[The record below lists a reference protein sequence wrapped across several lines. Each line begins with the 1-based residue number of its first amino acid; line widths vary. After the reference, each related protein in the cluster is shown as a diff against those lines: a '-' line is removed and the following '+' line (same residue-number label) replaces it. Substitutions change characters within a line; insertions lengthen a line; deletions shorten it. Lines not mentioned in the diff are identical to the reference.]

1 MKKIILI
8 AFLVS
13 ISFQSCKVVQHYK
26 VNEEFK
32 IELEKEG
39 DGGYQWGFMEMS
51 GIKELKTSKKKIAAE
66 EGKLLVSY
74 HKIFSLKGVKP
85 GRYNLEFHF
94 LRSFEKLDTI
104 PAENKKLIKV
114 KIKK

>member
-8 AFLVS
+8 VFIISVS
-13 ISFQSCKVVQHYK
+13 LQSCKVTQGYK

-39 DGGYQWGFMEMS
+39 DGGYQWRYLPIPEVEQ
-51 GIKELKTSKKKIAAE
+51 INTSKKSIEK
-66 EGKLLVSY
+66 EGKIFVS
-74 HKIFSLKGVKP
+74 HQKIFSLKGLKP
-85 GRYNLEFHF
+85 GAYSLEFHF
-94 LRSFEKLDTI
+94 LRSFEKLDSI
-104 PAENKKLIKV
+104 PEDQKKIIKV

>member
-13 ISFQSCKVVQHYK
+13 ISFQSCKVIQRYK
-26 VNEEFK
+26 VDEEFN

-39 DGGYQWGFMEMS
+39 DGGYQWDFLEIPGV
-51 GIKELKTSKKKIAAE
+51 KEVKTSKKKIAAE

-74 HKIFSLKGVKP
+74 NKIFSLKGVLP
-85 GRYNLEFHF
+85 GTYNLEFRF

-104 PAENKKLIKV
+104 PAENKKIIKV

>member
-8 AFLVS
+8 AFIVS
-13 ISFQSCKVVQHYK
+13 ISFQSCKVAQRYK

-39 DGGYQWGFMEMS
+39 DGGYQWNFLEIP
-51 GIKELKTSKKKIAAE
+51 GIKEVKTSKKKIEE
-66 EGKLLVSY
+66 EGKLLVGY
-74 HKIFSLKGVKP
+74 HKIFTLQGVLP
-85 GRYNLEFHF
+85 GTYKLEFRF
-94 LRSFEKLDTI
+94 SRSFEKSDTI
-104 PAENKKLIKV
+104 PAENKKIIKV